1 MNIENKTYK
10 GYQSN
15 DNVAPDICECL
26 RIITSALLTVT
37 ICLNLQKGGV
47 K

>member
-1 MNIENKTYK
+1 MNIENETCN

-15 DNVAPDICECL
+15 DNVAHDICECL
-26 RIITSALLTVT
+26 RIITSALLAVT
-37 ICLNLQKGGV
+37 ICLNLQKGCV